1 MSPENTRE
9 LIQILQALLIA
20 GICGITTYLIIG
32 DE

>member
-1 MSPENTRE
+1 MGAEDTRE
-9 LIQILQALLIA
+9 LIHIVQALLIA

>member
-1 MSPENTRE
+1 MGPENTRE
-9 LIQILQALLIA
+9 LIHIFQALLIA

>member
-1 MSPENTRE
+1 MGTEDTRD
-9 LIQILQALLIA
+9 LIHILQALLIA

>member
-1 MSPENTRE
+1 MGPEDTRE
-9 LIQILQALLIA
+9 LIHIFQALLIA